1 MYVQSFKLWIVNFVW
16 KLFSNI
22 YIAHIGKENPI
33 SDEYVYSTWNLEKIL
48 SR

>member
-22 YIAHIGKENPI
+22 YIAHIGKENPNMYI
-33 SDEYVYSTWNLEKIL
+33 QHEI
-48 SR
+48 